1 MSQKSECKCDFNKS
15 KSRAEVEAAIDS
27 IPYPNAQTYDG
38 KALEIAADELFS
50 DARDAVPRILV
61 VISGSWIGNDESE
74 TSGELHRAGVK
85 IVSIGLGKHF
95 NLAQLYVMA
104 SQTKDDHVFTV
115 DFPQIPNIVWAIQDT
130 LYIG

>member
-1 MSQKSECKCDFNKS
+1 MLIYAKYLKVKKSFIHKITKYDSSIMKKLFHFILTS
-15 KSRAEVEAAIDS
+15 KIRVH
-27 IPYPNAQTYDG
+27 
-38 KALEIAADELFS
+38 
-50 DARDAVPRILV
+50 
-61 VISGSWIGNDESE
+61 ISGSWIGNDESE
-74 TSGELHRAGVK
+74 TSGELHRAGIK